1 MKVCVEEVDKFK
13 DVVDVIK
20 EGKIE
25 VKFVVDVFKKEG
37 KKEDIVSEVLVAMFG
52 EFFEDVVDIIKVVV
66 MVVFDKIN
74 EVVEDW

>member
-1 MKVCVEEVDKFK
+1 MKAWVEELEKLK
-13 DVVDVIK
+13 DVVEVIK
-20 EGKIE
+20 EGKVE
-25 VKFVVDVFKKEG
+25 VKFVVDFFNVEG
-37 KKEDIVSEVLVAMFG
+37 KKDDFVGDVLVVMFG